1 MIMELSL
8 KPGNYINIVGKKSK
22 RYFTFRLIQ
31 CLKIIYEFG
40 IWKAEK
46 YVPDMHYYEPDH
58 PFNAD
63 FELNVST
70 QTKAR
75 KTRICEIFD
84 FGISKIKFY
93 NGIEE

>member
-1 MIMELSL
+1 MELSLNL

-22 RYFTFRLIQ
+22 RYFTFRLIR
-31 CLKIIYEFG
+31 CLKINDIYELG

-58 PFNAD
+58 SFNAD

-75 KTRICEIFD
+75 KT
-84 FGISKIKFY
+84 ISFM
-93 NGIEE
+93 NC